1 MTNPNQLP
9 PRPLPPPRR
18 PWLRRVL
25 VLVAIVI
32 VLAAAWH
39 WWLQPRNGA
48 NPPAQNA
55 AGVAPR
61 GSAGGRGRFQMA
73 GPQPVGVATVT
84 KGDIDITLNAL
95 GTVTPLATVTV
106 QTQINGQLVGIG
118 FTEGQIVK
126 KGDFL
131 AQIDPRPYQVA
142 LEQAQGQLARD
153 EALLQG
159 AQVDLVRY
167 QKLAKQN
174 SIAQQ
179 QADDQLYLVKQY
191 EGTVKLDEAS
201 VDNAKL
207 NLVYCHITSPV
218 TGKAGL
224 RLVDVGNYV
233 QTSSSTGIVVLTQ
246 LQPITVV
253 FPVAEDF
260 LPQIQKRI
268 ATGAKL
274 AVTAYDRGMTSKL
287 AAGTLYAIDSQI
299 DPTTGTVKLK
309 AQFDNA
315 DLVLFP
321 QQFVNAQLLIDTL
334 KDVVIAPTAAV
345 QRGAPGTFVFL
356 VKGGNKVAV
365 TTVKLGPVQG
375 EQVAVL
381 SGLSPGDQVVVD
393 GADRLRD
400 GSAISIPQANKGGT
414 PTGGG
419 HRRRAAG
426 TAPKTQGGGP
436 SDAAAGS
443 GSVPA
448 SAPAGSGGSA
458 TPPEDAGTNAGTSSP
473 VKGKTPNLGGIRGP
487 GYNPPVDQET
497 NPAPPAKKPP
507 TGQ

>member
-1 MTNPNQLP
+1 MTNPNELP

-18 PWLRRVL
+18 PWARRVL
-25 VLVAIVI
+25 VSVAIVI
-32 VLAAAWH
+32 LLFAAWR
-39 WWLQPRNGA
+39 WWLHPQRTA
-48 NPPAQNA
+48 NRPAQNA
-55 AGVAPR
+55 AGIAPR
-61 GSAGGRGRFQMA
+61 GAAGSRGRFQMA

-106 QTQINGQLVGIG
+106 QTQINGQLVDIG

-153 EALLQG
+153 QALLQG

-167 QKLAKQN
+167 QKLARQN

-191 EGTVKLDEAS
+191 EGTVKLDEAQ

-207 NLVYCHITSPV
+207 NLVYCRITSPV

-233 QTSSSTGIVVLTQ
+233 QTSSATGIVVLTQ

-268 ATGAKL
+268 ATGATL
-274 AVTAYDRGMTSKL
+274 PVTAYDRNMTTKL
-287 AAGTLYAIDSQI
+287 ALGTLYAIDSQI

-315 DLVLFP
+315 DLALFP

-345 QRGAPGTFVFL
+345 QHGAPGTFVFL
-356 VKGGNKVAV
+356 VKPGKPGDKVAV

-375 EQVAVL
+375 EKVAVL

-400 GSAISIPQANKGGT
+400 GSAITIPQANKGGT
-414 PTGGG
+414 STAGGR
-419 HRRRAAG
+419 RRRAGGAAPAG
-426 TAPKTQGGGP
+426 QAPGGVTTN
-436 SDAAAGS
+436 AAAGS
-443 GSVPA
+443 G
-448 SAPAGSGGSA
+448 AGPTA
-458 TPPEDAGTNAGTSSP
+458 PEDTGTNAGHSSP

-497 NPAPPAKKPP
+497 TPAPPAKKPP